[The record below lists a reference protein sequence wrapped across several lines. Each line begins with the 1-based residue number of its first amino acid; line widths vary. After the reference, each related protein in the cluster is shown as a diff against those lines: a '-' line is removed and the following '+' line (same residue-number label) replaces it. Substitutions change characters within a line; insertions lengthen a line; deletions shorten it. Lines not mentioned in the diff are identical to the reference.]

1 LADYEAALRIEPGNG
16 HYLHGRGL
24 VRRALGMTV
33 EGDADITAAELAEPG
48 IGEAYSTYGAL

>member
-1 LADYEAALRIEPGNG
+1 
-16 HYLHGRGL
+16 
-24 VRRALGMTV
+24 MTV